1 MGFYCAGEQASP
13 VACNGNQYS
22 GMGASSCSNCADL
35 TTQGKIFICSLR
47 IRIYKVVPENI
58 IGKAIHKN
66 LASL

>member
-35 TTQGKIFICSLR
+35 TTQGKIFNCLLCR
-47 IRIYKVVPENI
+47 VYKVVPENI
-58 IGKAIHKN
+58 IGKAILKN

>member
-1 MGFYCAGEQASP
+1 MGFYCAGEQAGP

-47 IRIYKVVPENI
+47 RIDKNIPENI
-58 IGKAIHKN
+58 ILKN